1 MIIEAVALYW
11 PMALCGA
18 LYWIVRSRV
27 KEGEGS
33 VELKRALVAAMMAG
47 SWVAA
52 TLPWLNDL
60 CVAAGFWGFDIE
72 HGYRL
77 KNLPLSLYVGWIILW
92 GVLPALLV
100 SMKWLKNEIWK
111 IVAVLVLLDLVTMNL
126 FVPVMTLTSIRWLWG
141 ELLIVIVGLLPAVC
155 LAKWVIY
162 REQVVMRAG
171 LISAAF
177 VMLILVVLPT
187 SIVSVR
193 VNLVEG
199 WSSYQLLEKC
209 LWGILLTVVG
219 VPGIAGVV
227 EFVRVGKG
235 TPIPY
240 DAPENLVTSG
250 VYSYV
255 QNPMQLSMVM
265 VLLVWGWI
273 FGSWFVIGLG
283 VVSIVYSVGLARWSE
298 GQDLEQRF
306 GSRWIDYDRSISMWK
321 LRFRPVW
328 GAIEPA
334 RIYIDADCEVCRPIA
349 HWIQSREPVALV
361 VCSASDWREKEEGI
375 ELSWIIQRG
384 IDAGGGGV
392 QVKS

>member
-1 MIIEAVALYW
+1 M
-11 PMALCGA
+11 
-18 LYWIVRSRV
+18 
-27 KEGEGS
+27 
-33 VELKRALVAAMMAG
+33 
-47 SWVAA
+47 
-52 TLPWLNDL
+52 
-60 CVAAGFWGFDIE
+60 
-72 HGYRL
+72 
-77 KNLPLSLYVGWIILW
+77 
-92 GVLPALLV
+92 
-100 SMKWLKNEIWK
+100 
-111 IVAVLVLLDLVTMNL
+111 
-126 FVPVMTLTSIRWLWG
+126 
-141 ELLIVIVGLLPAVC
+141 
-155 LAKWVIY
+155 
-162 REQVVMRAG
+162 
-171 LISAAF
+171 
-177 VMLILVVLPT
+177 
-187 SIVSVR
+187 
-193 VNLVEG
+193 
-199 WSSYQLLEKC
+199 LLEKC
-209 LWGILLTVVG
+209 LWGILLTVVSA
-219 VPGIAGVV
+219 PGIAGVV

-265 VLLVWGWI
+265 VLLVWGWM

-283 VVSIVYSVGLARWSE
+283 VVSIIYSIGLARWSE

-349 HWIQSREPVALV
+349 YWIQSREPVALV

-375 ELSWIIQRG
+375 ERLQRITYSDPNTGARRDGVEAMCSVFQHIHLGWAWLGWLLMLPGLSWIIQRG